1 MGLISSRST
10 LVNEDRIMD
19 KMMRC
24 RSLYIGL
31 SLLLTACSASDFD
44 GGSTP
49 ETSTDEVVG
58 QTVSFTVNEAVS
70 RATSTI
76 AMDNDGRFVCSMY
89 YHSKNGDTNDS
100 AYDMAASSTAWLKI
114 NASGTPVYWNKDYTT
129 KNVTTN
135 EDGDDTSAGKFYWQ
149 NRLSHVFLA
158 LADYNQ
164 LTTNTYNSGAQGAL
178 KMYPDGDNKDDKT
191 LMVNGNTLAN
201 DSSINVYDL
210 TRGDKTSMAEQPDP
224 IVALTAQVPANYIS
238 NTVALTFKHQFAQVQ
253 VNVFNDRSADQSVS
267 LTSELITK
275 VELIDVSTEGYVY
288 NRINEDGTVNA
299 TVSNT
304 ITPNEDDTPV
314 TAFEMFSMST
324 PASGA
329 VKSYQAIAFG
339 SLRKIRITWKEST
352 DDDAIEHVTTYTLD
366 TGKNT
371 LASGK
376 KYTYNI
382 YLIRSSLV
390 SLKPTITDWTLDKT
404 YSSEA
409 TISDDTED

>member
-1 MGLISSRST
+1 
-10 LVNEDRIMD
+10 
-19 KMMRC
+19 
-24 RSLYIGL
+24 
-31 SLLLTACSASDFD
+31 
-44 GGSTP
+44 
-49 ETSTDEVVG
+49 
-58 QTVSFTVNEAVS
+58 
-70 RATSTI
+70 
-76 AMDNDGRFVCSMY
+76 
-89 YHSKNGDTNDS
+89 
-100 AYDMAASSTAWLKI
+100 
-114 NASGTPVYWNKDYTT
+114 
-129 KNVTTN
+129 
-135 EDGDDTSAGKFYWQ
+135 
-149 NRLSHVFLA
+149 
-158 LADYNQ
+158 
-164 LTTNTYNSGAQGAL
+164 
-178 KMYPDGDNKDDKT
+178 MYPDGDNKDDKT

-314 TAFEMFSMST
+314 TTFEMFSMST

>member
-1 MGLISSRST
+1 
-10 LVNEDRIMD
+10 
-19 KMMRC
+19 
-24 RSLYIGL
+24 
-31 SLLLTACSASDFD
+31 
-44 GGSTP
+44 
-49 ETSTDEVVG
+49 
-58 QTVSFTVNEAVS
+58 
-70 RATSTI
+70 
-76 AMDNDGRFVCSMY
+76 
-89 YHSKNGDTNDS
+89 
-100 AYDMAASSTAWLKI
+100 
-114 NASGTPVYWNKDYTT
+114 
-129 KNVTTN
+129 
-135 EDGDDTSAGKFYWQ
+135 
-149 NRLSHVFLA
+149 
-158 LADYNQ
+158 
-164 LTTNTYNSGAQGAL
+164 
-178 KMYPDGDNKDDKT
+178 
-191 LMVNGNTLAN
+191 
-201 DSSINVYDL
+201 
-210 TRGDKTSMAEQPDP
+210 MAEQPDP

-304 ITPNEDDTPV
+304 IT

>member
-1 MGLISSRST
+1 
-10 LVNEDRIMD
+10 
-19 KMMRC
+19 MRC

-58 QTVSFTVNEAVS
+58 QKVSFTVNEAVS

-76 AMDNDGRFVCSMY
+76 AMDIDGRFVCSMY

-158 LADYNQ
+158 LADYNH
-164 LTTNTYNSGAQGAL
+164 LTTNTYNSGAQGA
-178 KMYPDGDNKDDKT
+178 
-191 LMVNGNTLAN
+191 
-201 DSSINVYDL
+201 INVYDL
-210 TRGDKTSMAEQPDP
+210 TRGNKTSMAEQPDP

-304 ITPNEDDTPV
+304 ITPKEDDTPV